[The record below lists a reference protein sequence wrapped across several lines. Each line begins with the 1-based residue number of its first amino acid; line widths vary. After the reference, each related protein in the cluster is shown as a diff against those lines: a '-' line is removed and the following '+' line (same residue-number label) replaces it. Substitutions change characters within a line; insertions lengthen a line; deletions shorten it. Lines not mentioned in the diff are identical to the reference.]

1 MGVRVKVCLWNAI
14 SRALKYDGDAVDVEG
29 LVFEELPG
37 DPPCP
42 IHVHGGTRRM
52 IRY

>member
-1 MGVRVKVCLWNAI
+1 MGVRVQVCLRNAV

-29 LVFEELPG
+29 LVFKEMPG

-42 IHVHGGTRRM
+42 IS
-52 IRY
+52 IRGYA